1 MLDIL
6 SSTTPRPSG
15 RKRRWPRHLVAL
27 ATKPGEKCRLAAICA
42 AVILAATPGRSVEP
56 LPPELEAR
64 SGKPLPA
71 AIQTSLARSDFGMV
85 ATGSPEATDAGV
97 EILEMGGNAIDAAL
111 AAALML
117 GVSDP
122 DASGLGGMTYM
133 IIRLA
138 DGRTVAI
145 DGTAPTPQAVDP
157 SRLQELKDNDQL
169 LGHEVAAVPTTLAVL
184 EYARVRYGT
193 MGMAEL
199 VQPSLEVAESGF
211 RRSPLQIVW
220 SNIYYERLLRSGYL
234 RLIALG
240 DNTAVGRPADE
251 DLAIGRPGDVRC
263 RPDLART
270 LRHIQRD
277 GAASFYR
284 GAIADRIEADMIANG
299 GFVRKT
305 DLAML
310 RIREV
315 APLHFTYRGRHV
327 YAFPQPGGGAVVAEA
342 LNILETYPSRVLAED
357 SVWRQQLLIEV
368 LRIAFA
374 DSLAAGAPQNGLV
387 FSSPA
392 FLTKEHALQRARTIS
407 EGSPIADN
415 ELRGP
420 VDPECAPTGDSTT
433 HVSVADTWGNVVS
446 LTQTLGRSYGAEA
459 ATPGLGFPYNSLL
472 EGFNFDKPQCPGYL
486 QPQAPCPSAMA
497 PAIVLTEG
505 GTLLAALGAPSSSRI
520 PAIITSVISN
530 LVDRDMGLLEA
541 IEAPRVLSGG
551 LSKTNNTI
559 IEVAGP
565 ITDAHIDSLEA
576 MGYEDIERMYYPVT
590 SRRIVLY
597 GGVNAVGWD
606 NDAMTFV
613 GVGDG
618 RRWGSARGPRVVPT
632 VVPHK

>member
-1 MLDIL
+1 
-6 SSTTPRPSG
+6 
-15 RKRRWPRHLVAL
+15 
-27 ATKPGEKCRLAAICA
+27 
-42 AVILAATPGRSVEP
+42 LAATLGHSIEP
-56 LPPELEAR
+56 LPPEAEAR
-64 SGKPLPA
+64 TGKPLPA

-97 EILEMGGNAIDAAL
+97 KILEMGGNAIDAAV

-133 IIRLA
+133 VVRLA

-145 DGTAPTPQAVDP
+145 DGTAPTPRAVDP
-157 SRLQELKDNDQL
+157 ARLQELKEDGAL
-169 LGHEVAAVPTTLAVL
+169 AGHEMAAVPTTLAVL
-184 EYARVRYGT
+184 DYARVRYGT

-199 VQPSLEVAESGF
+199 IQPSIEVAQSGF
-211 RRSPLQIVW
+211 RVSPLQIAWTNV
-220 SNIYYERLLRSGYL
+220 YYEPILRSGYL

-240 DNTAVGRPADE
+240 DNTVVGRPADE
-251 DLAIGRPGDVRC
+251 DLAIGQPGDIRC

-270 LRHIQRD
+270 LRHIQRG

-310 RIREV
+310 RVQEV
-315 APLHFTYRGRHV
+315 GPLNFTYRGHHV
-327 YAFPQPGGGAVVAEA
+327 FTFPQPGGGGLVAEA

-357 SVWRQQLLIEV
+357 SVWRQQLLIEA

-374 DSLAAGAPQNGLV
+374 DHLAEGAPQNGLV
-387 FSSPA
+387 FSSPD
-392 FLTKEHALQRARTIS
+392 FLTKEHARRRARIIS
-407 EGSPIADN
+407 EGSPIPDD

-433 HVSVADTWGNVVS
+433 QVSVADTWGNVVS
-446 LTQTLGRSYGAEA
+446 LTQTLGRSFGAEV

-497 PAIVLTEG
+497 PTIVLNED

-520 PAIITSVISN
+520 PAIITGIISN
-530 LVDRDMGLLEA
+530 LVDRRMGLPEA
-541 IEAPRVLSGG
+541 IESPRVLTGG
-551 LSKTNNTI
+551 LSTTNNTI

-576 MGYEDIERMYYPVT
+576 MGYEDIERMPYPVT
-590 SRRIVLY
+590 SRRIILY

-606 NDAMTFV
+606 NNAMTFV

-618 RRWGSARGPRVVPT
+618 RRWGCARGPEVIPT
-632 VVPHK
+632 AIPY

>member
-1 MLDIL
+1 
-6 SSTTPRPSG
+6 
-15 RKRRWPRHLVAL
+15 
-27 ATKPGEKCRLAAICA
+27 
-42 AVILAATPGRSVEP
+42 
-56 LPPELEAR
+56 
-64 SGKPLPA
+64 
-71 AIQTSLARSDFGMV
+71 MV
-85 ATGSPEATDAGV
+85 ATGSLEATDAGV
-97 EILEMGGNAIDAAL
+97 KILEMGGNAIDAAV
-111 AAALML
+111 ASALML

-133 IIRLA
+133 VVRLA

-145 DGTAPTPQAVDP
+145 DGTAPTPRAVDP
-157 SRLQELKDNDQL
+157 ARLQELKENGQL
-169 LGHEVAAVPTTLAVL
+169 VGHEMAAVPTTLAVL
-184 EYARVRYGT
+184 EYARGRYGT

-199 VQPSLEVAESGF
+199 IQPSLEVAESGF
-211 RRSPLQIVW
+211 RLSPLQIAWTNV
-220 SNIYYERLLRSGYL
+220 YYEQILRSGYL

-240 DNTAVGRPADE
+240 DNTVVGRPADE
-251 DLAIGRPGDVRC
+251 DLAIGRPGDIRC

-270 LRHIQRD
+270 LRRIQRD

-284 GAIADRIEADMIANG
+284 GAIADRIEDDMIANG

-310 RIREV
+310 RVHEV
-315 APLHFTYRGRHV
+315 GPLYFTYRGRHV
-327 YAFPQPGGGAVVAEA
+327 YTFPWPGGGAAVAGA
-342 LNILETYPSRVLAED
+342 LNILETYPSSVLAED
-357 SVWRQQLLIEV
+357 SVWRQQLLIEA

-374 DSLAAGAPQNGLV
+374 DSLAAAPRNGLV

-392 FLTKEHALQRARTIS
+392 FLTKEHAWQRARTIS
-407 EGSPIADN
+407 EGSPIPDD

-433 HVSVADTWGNVVS
+433 HVSIADTWGNVVS
-446 LTQTLGRSYGAEA
+446 LTQTLGRSYGAEV

-497 PAIVLTEG
+497 PTIVLTEG

-520 PAIITSVISN
+520 PAIITGVISN
-530 LVDRDMGLLEA
+530 LVDRRMELSEA

-551 LSKTNNTI
+551 LSTTNSTI

-565 ITDAHIDSLEA
+565 ITDVHIDSLEA
-576 MGYEDIERMYYPVT
+576 MGYEDIERMHYPVT

-618 RRWGSARGPRVVPT
+618 RRWGYARGPKVVPT
-632 VVPHK
+632 AVPHQ